1 MHAADIKTQNNS
13 SLPNEALQYFLSVND
28 SLCGRVSSCYAT
40 WCNRTC
46 TQKQHQMSE
55 RCAGHSTIYAP
66 THKSFRAHAHTL
78 LRAIA
83 LTLHK
88 SRVVPQSV
96 SQSFSQRHYPNNQPP
111 CPNMLIH
118 LLHPYSHG
126 HWLLSAAAL
135 LFSPGCTHTC
145 TRACQHFSE
154 ALLTNITFCIFKWG
168 AYQITLQGLCMMWG
182 VDFLSRKKWTAL
194 WFFQCPVRSL

>member
-96 SQSFSQRHYPNNQPP
+96 SQSVIQSETLSKQSASLSKHVNPP
-111 CPNMLIH
+111 TSSLFPWTLAAVCSSTLV
-118 LLHPYSHG
+118 
-126 HWLLSAAAL
+126 LSWVHTHMHTGVSAL
-135 LFSPGCTHTC
+135 
-145 TRACQHFSE
+145 
-154 ALLTNITFCIFKWG
+154 
-168 AYQITLQGLCMMWG
+168 
-182 VDFLSRKKWTAL
+182 
-194 WFFQCPVRSL
+194 